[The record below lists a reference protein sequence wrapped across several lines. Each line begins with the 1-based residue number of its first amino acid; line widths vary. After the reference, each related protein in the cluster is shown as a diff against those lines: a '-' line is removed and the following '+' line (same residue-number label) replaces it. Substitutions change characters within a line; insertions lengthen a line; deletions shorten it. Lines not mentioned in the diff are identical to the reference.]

1 VSRLQKELEG
11 EKQALQIKRTVE
23 KQAALKVIKEN
34 LEEKLNWQKQAEAS
48 KREKARLIELQM
60 KQKLGLEERRV
71 QEF

>member
-1 VSRLQKELEG
+1 MSRLQKELEG

-34 LEEKLNWQKQAEAS
+34 LEEKLNRQKQAEAS
-48 KREKARLIELQM
+48 KREEARLIELQM
-60 KQKLGLEERRV
+60 KQKLDLEERRV

>member
-1 VSRLQKELEG
+1 MSRLQKELEG

-34 LEEKLNWQKQAEAS
+34 LEEKLNRQKQAEAS
-48 KREKARLIELQM
+48 KREEARLIELQM